1 MKQVD
6 LNQWLNTEILGDD
19 VIFEWSESFIMDRKI
34 QNMSPGTIH
43 FYKSKLK
50 LFHEYCDLIAVEHI
64 MQITARVIRGYLIWL
79 EEKGH
84 NPGGVNACYR
94 VLKTYFLWWEVESD
108 DWKNP
113 IRKVKAPKVA
123 IKPLE
128 SVSIA
133 QVEELIS
140 TCATND
146 FYDLRDKALFLF
158 LLDTGARASE
168 FQSCG

>member
-1 MKQVD
+1 MLSSAKD
-6 LNQWLNTEILGDD
+6 LL
-19 VIFEWSESFIMDRKI
+19 IMVGKGSR
-34 QNMSPGTIH
+34 
-43 FYKSKLK
+43 
-50 LFHEYCDLIAVEHI
+50 
-64 MQITARVIRGYLIWL
+64 IRGL
-79 EEKGH
+79 EESDKKG
-84 NPGGVNACYR
+84 
-94 VLKTYFLWWEVESD
+94 K
-108 DWKNP
+108 
-113 IRKVKAPKVA
+113 KAPKVA

-128 SVSIA
+128 SVSIT

>member
-1 MKQVD
+1 MGVCEIKQVD

-113 IRKVKAPKVA
+113 IRKVK
-123 IKPLE
+123 
-128 SVSIA
+128 
-133 QVEELIS
+133 S
-140 TCATND
+140 TQGSHKAFRIRLNHPGGRTNI
-146 FYDLRDKALFLF
+146 YLCH
-158 LLDTGARASE
+158 
-168 FQSCG
+168 Q